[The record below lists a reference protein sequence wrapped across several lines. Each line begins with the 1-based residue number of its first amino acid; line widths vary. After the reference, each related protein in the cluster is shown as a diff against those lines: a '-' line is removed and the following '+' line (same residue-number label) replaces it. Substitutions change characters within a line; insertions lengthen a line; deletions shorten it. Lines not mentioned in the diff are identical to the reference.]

1 MNKFLK
7 ASILC
12 PVLVLGMS
20 QANAA
25 VFSSEQVIAKQQFN
39 FNKQQVLSF
48 VDSAEVQ
55 NKLIELGVSPA
66 DAKQRIANMTAEELN
81 ALNTQIND
89 MPAGGVVGAIVTVL
103 AIIALLDLLGVTDV
117 YPFINPISR

>member
-7 ASILC
+7 ASMLC
-12 PVLVLGMS
+12 PMLVLGMG
-20 QANAA
+20 QASAA

-81 ALNTQIND
+81 ALNTQMND

-117 YPFINPISR
+117 YPFINPINR

>member
-12 PVLVLGMS
+12 PLFILGMS
-20 QANAA
+20 QASAA
-25 VFSSEQVIAKQQFN
+25 VVSSEQVIAHQQFN
-39 FNKQQVLSF
+39 FNKAQVLSF
-48 VDSAEVQ
+48 VDSTEVQ
-55 NKLIELGVSPA
+55 NKLVELGVSPA

-81 ALNTQIND
+81 ALNTQMND

-117 YPFINPISR
+117 YPFINPINR

>member
-12 PVLVLGMS
+12 PVLVFGMS

-25 VFSSEQVIAKQQFN
+25 VFSSEHVMAKQQFN

-81 ALNTQIND
+81 ALNTQMND